1 MLDHTRSSLKHFLAA
16 LGQHPSGSLSLSLF
30 WKWLCRKHFFIF
42 QNVACVCVVF
52 FFSLFQYLTSTPP
65 PFSLPVIHTQ
75 FHVVSPPPTILF
87 KLLLSS
93 FTYHPFFILRTTY
106 IQGCWRQKKTQK
118 KNITLSLFVSM
129 LSHTRKGLS
138 KTLQF
143 RYRTSL
149 VVVRVR
155 RRSRILILGGGNLRR
170 TIFSAASSSARCC
183 GVVCCG
189 CYRTAIPAAHRNGR
203 RGGCLPSAPR
213 GGGAGGMNIPRGGR
227 SNHH

>member
-155 RRSRILILGGGNLRR
+155 RRSRILILGGRNLRR
-170 TIFSAASSSARCC
+170 TIFSAAPSSARCR
-183 GVVCCG
+183 GVVCR